1 MSNFRTYPVISD
13 PGLMDERNERPVLI
27 ALVAVLVGWLAVCA
41 VVLA

>member
-1 MSNFRTYPVISD
+1 MSNFRSYPVTSD

-27 ALVAVLVGWLAVCA
+27 ALVATLAAWLAVCA